1 MPTLIAILRTPSSTG
16 VPERQR
22 DGGRSATGRR
32 GTRFAA
38 VGLVV
43 EPPFCSRPMHLPVAA
58 LPWRPKAE
66 PSKVGVGDRASEVA
80 DDCRAGR

>member
-32 GTRFAA
+32 GTRFVA

-43 EPPFCSRPMHLPVAA
+43 EPPLYPRPMHLPVTA
-58 LPWRPKAE
+58 LPWRPKTE
-66 PSKVGVGDRASEVA
+66 PSKVGVGDRASGVA